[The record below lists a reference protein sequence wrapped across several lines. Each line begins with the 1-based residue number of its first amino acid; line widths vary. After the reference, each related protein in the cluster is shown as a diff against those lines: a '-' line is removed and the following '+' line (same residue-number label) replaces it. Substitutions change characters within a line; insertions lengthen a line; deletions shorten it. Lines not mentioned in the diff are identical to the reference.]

1 MIIIK
6 KNESM
11 GLFEASS
18 LVVGSVIGSG
28 IFMTSGLIAE
38 FLPYSMP
45 MLAAWLAAGIVT
57 MIGALCYGELG
68 SMFPR
73 AGGPYVYL
81 KEAYGA
87 APAFLYGWTF
97 FFLIG
102 GAGVAAIATGF
113 AEYFGAVFPVF
124 ESGRLMMSGRLFS
137 LDIQITA
144 GRLISIAAVIGLTL
158 FNGSGLRKSARGQ
171 SILTIIRVV
180 LLLGFVAIGAWYG
193 IKTRAVNLKPLF
205 PPAGAW
211 PGWSAFG
218 AALITALWSFDGW
231 YAASCAAEEIRDPRR
246 NVPRSLLLGTAS
258 VLILYLAVNIV
269 YSMALPM
276 ERMRGVVRVGQ
287 EAVAAMFASAPQG
300 TAAPA
305 FAGVVALTIF
315 GCLSANIFFCARVPY
330 AMARDGLFFCRL
342 GILHPGKRVPDK
354 ALWAEAAVAV
364 ILILTGTFQKLIDY
378 VLFGLVLFFSAT
390 GAAVI
395 VLRRRAPAVE
405 RPYRLRP
412 YPLLPL
418 AFAAVNGAI
427 LVALAV
433 EHPGQAAVAAGL
445 IGTGIPAYFLWKGR
459 RRRPQ
464 SGTGGPR
471 AGEA

>member
-1 MIIIK
+1 MIIHK
-6 KNESM
+6 KDQSM

-18 LVVGSVIGSG
+18 LVIGSVIGSG
-28 IFMTSGLIAE
+28 IFMTSGLIAD
-38 FLPYSMP
+38 FLPYSIP
-45 MLAAWLAAGIVT
+45 MLTAWLAAGIVT

-68 SMFPR
+68 AMFPK
-73 AGGPYVYL
+73 AGGPYIYL

-102 GAGVAAIATGF
+102 GAGIAAIATGF

-124 ESGRLMMSGRLFS
+124 ESGRSVLNGSLFS
-137 LDIQITA
+137 VGIKITA
-144 GRLISIAAVIGLTL
+144 GRLIAVAAVIGLAL
-158 FNGSGLRKSARGQ
+158 FNGTGLRKSARGQ
-171 SILTIIRVV
+171 SILTVIRIF
-180 LLLGFVAIGAWYG
+180 LLLGLVVIGVAFG
-193 IKTRAVNLKPLF
+193 IKTRAVNLKPLL

-231 YAASCAAEEIRDPRR
+231 YASSCTAEEIRDPRR

-276 ERMRGVVRVGQ
+276 ERMRGVVRVGE
-287 EAVAAMFASAPQG
+287 EAVAVLFASTSRG
-300 TAAPA
+300 NVVPA

-330 AMARDGLFFCRL
+330 AMARDGLFFRRL
-342 GILHPGKRVPDK
+342 GTLHPVKRVPDK

-395 VLRRRAPAVE
+395 VLRRKAPAAE
-405 RPYRLRP
+405 RPCRLRP

-418 AFAAVNGAI
+418 AFTAVNGAI
-427 LVALAV
+427 LAALAV

-445 IGTGIPAYFLWKGR
+445 IGTGIPSYFLWKR
-459 RRRPQ
+459 RRTRAL
-464 SGTGGPR
+464 SGTSGPGS
-471 AGEA
+471 GEA